1 MMETPYTEREETM
14 GEEKN
19 VLLTVVHKDEDA
31 QDELVLD
38 ISTIWERFKRMFA
51 VWLCLAVGIGSL
63 SGGAAMLLEN
73 VILPKEARALIQFSA
88 SQSYDVNKIKSPTV
102 MQDALSASGIDMT
115 QLGDFQDAVKIQ
127 GVIPN
132 GAYERMSMYY
142 DMLSKNTSDTTTV
155 VNTLLDTQY
164 QVLRYVISFEYS
176 TVNLNQE
183 DGINFLNELLR
194 AYQDYCVLNYNYN
207 TPIGNALSAVDYR
220 DYDYAEAADIFSRM
234 LSNISDYLS
243 NLNQGAGASFRS
255 TETGFTFRDLSRIAA
270 LLRDIDLDRLSS
282 YIVIHSVS
290 SYDAETEIS
299 YYQWLIEDLT
309 LQRAIERTR
318 LASLTD
324 SIDSYEKDSVIIFTG
339 PDDSMVA
346 NSNDVNAN
354 YDAMI
359 TEKLS
364 TQSRISS
371 YTRSIS
377 YYERVIEGFQES
389 GGSSNPEDI
398 ERVVHYLETL
408 NEAVNQLIR
417 NVSLTANEYYEMIA
431 FSSQAKTLVP
441 ASVGDV
447 SLISAL
453 TIKVAL
459 LAEALLF
466 AFYVGAACVYGIRD
480 ANPPRKE
487 KERKASV

>member
-1 MMETPYTEREETM
+1 MMETPYTERSETM

-19 VLLTVVHKDEDA
+19 VLLTVVHKDEDT

-38 ISTIWERFKRMFA
+38 FSAIWERFKRML
-51 VWLCLAVGIGSL
+51 VIWLCLAVGIGSL
-63 SGGAAMLLEN
+63 SGGAAMVLQR
-73 VILPKEARALIQFSA
+73 VILKKEARALIQFSTA
-88 SQSYDVNKIKSPTV
+88 QAYDVNKIKSTAV
-102 MQDALSASGIDMT
+102 VQDALNASGIPIT
-115 QLGDFQDAVKIQ
+115 RLNVFQNAVNIQ

-142 DMLSKNTSDTTTV
+142 NMLSPNNPDTTILD
-155 VNTLLDTQY
+155 TLLNAQY
-164 QVLRYVISFEYS
+164 QISRYVISFNYS
-176 TVNLNQE
+176 AADLNRE

-194 AYQDYCVLNYNYN
+194 AYQDYCAFNYNYN
-207 TPIGNALSAVDYR
+207 TPVGNALSAVDYH
-220 DYDYAEAADIFSRM
+220 DYDYAEAADIFSRT

-255 TETGFTFRDLSRIAA
+255 TETGFTFRDLSRIAS

-309 LQRAIERTR
+309 RQRAIERTR

-377 YYERVIEGFQES
+377 YYERVIEGFQKS
-389 GGSSNPEDI
+389 GASSNPEDI
-398 ERVVHYLETL
+398 ERVEQYLETL
-408 NEAVNQLIR
+408 NESVNQLVGNISR
-417 NVSLTANEYYEMIA
+417 TANEYYKIVA

-441 ASVGDV
+441 ATAKGV
-447 SLISAL
+447 SLISRL
-453 TIKVAL
+453 TIKIVFAV
-459 LAEALLF
+459 EALLF
-466 AFYVGAACVYGIRD
+466 MCYAGAACFYGIRD
-480 ANPPRKE
+480 ANLSRKKQE
-487 KERKASV
+487 EKASL

>member
-1 MMETPYTEREETM
+1 MMETPYTERSETM

-19 VLLTVVHKDEDA
+19 VLLTVIHKDEED
-31 QDELVLD
+31 QDELVLNF
-38 ISTIWERFKRMFA
+38 STIWKRFKSMFA

-63 SGGAAMLLEN
+63 SGGAALFVQSAVLS
-73 VILPKEARALIQFSA
+73 KEARALIQFSA
-88 SQSYDVNKIKSPTV
+88 SQAYDVNKINSPAV
-102 MQDALSASGIDMT
+102 MQDALTASGISLT
-115 QLGDFQDAVKIQ
+115 QLGNFQSAVNIQ

-132 GAYERMSMYY
+132 SVHERMSMYY
-142 DMLSKNTSDTTTV
+142 NMLSPSNPDTTI
-155 VNTLLDTQY
+155 LDTVLDTPY
-164 QVLRYVISFEYS
+164 QVSRYVISFNYS
-176 TVNLNQE
+176 VVKLNRK
-183 DGINFLNELLR
+183 DGVNFLNELLR
-194 AYQDYCVLNYNYN
+194 AYQDYCAFNYNYN
-207 TPIGNALSAVDYR
+207 TPMGNALSAVDYR
-220 DYDYAEAADIFSRM
+220 DYDYAEAADIFSKT

-255 TETGFTFRDLSRIAA
+255 TETGFTFRDLSRIAS
-270 LLRDIDLDRLSS
+270 LLQDIDLDRLSS

-299 YYQWLIEDLT
+299 YYKWLIEDLT
-309 LQRAIERTR
+309 RQRAIERTR

-324 SIDSYEKDSVIIFTG
+324 SIDSYEKDSVIIFSG
-339 PDDSMVA
+339 PDESMVA

-389 GGSSNPEDI
+389 GASSNPEDI
-398 ERVVHYLETL
+398 ERVEQYLETL
-408 NEAVNQLIR
+408 NESVNQLIENISR
-417 NVSLTANEYYEMIA
+417 TANEYYKIVA

-441 ASVGDV
+441 ATAKSV
-447 SLISAL
+447 SLISRL
-453 TIKVAL
+453 TIKIVIAV
-459 LAEALLF
+459 EALLF
-466 AFYVGAACVYGIRD
+466 LLYAGAACLYGIRD
-480 ANPPRKE
+480 ANPPQKE
-487 KERKASV
+487 KERKASL

>member
-1 MMETPYTEREETM
+1 MMETPYTERGETM

-31 QDELVLD
+31 QDELVVD
-38 ISTIWERFKRMFA
+38 ISIIWKRFKRMFA

-63 SGGAAMLLEN
+63 SGGAALFLQN
-73 VILPKEARALIQFSA
+73 VILPGEARALIQFST
-88 SQSYDVNKIKSPTV
+88 SQAYDVNKIKSPAV
-102 MQDALSASGIDMT
+102 MQDALNASGIDMT
-115 QLGDFQDAVKIQ
+115 QLGSFQNAVKIQ

-132 GAYERMSMYY
+132 SAHERMSMYY
-142 DMLSKNTSDTTTV
+142 NMLSPTNSDTTILD
-155 VNTLLDTQY
+155 TLLNTQY
-164 QVLRYVISFEYS
+164 QVLRYVISFNYS
-176 TVNLNQE
+176 AMNLSREDGVNL
-183 DGINFLNELLR
+183 LNELLR
-194 AYQDYCVLNYNYN
+194 AYQDYCVFNYNYN
-207 TPIGNALSAVDYR
+207 TPMGNALSAIDYH
-220 DYDYAEAADIFSRM
+220 DYDYAEAADIFSRT
-234 LSNISDYLS
+234 LSSISDYLS
-243 NLNQGAGASFRS
+243 NLNQGSGASFRS

-309 LQRAIERTR
+309 RQRAIERTR

-324 SIDSYEKDSVIIFTG
+324 SIDSYEKDSVIIFSG
-339 PDDSMVA
+339 PDESMVA
-346 NSNDVNAN
+346 NSSDVNSN

-371 YTRSIS
+371 YTRSIG

-389 GGSSNPEDI
+389 GASSNPEDI
-398 ERVVHYLETL
+398 ERVLQYLETL
-408 NEAVNQLIR
+408 SESVNQLMGNISR
-417 NVSLTANEYYEMIA
+417 TANEYYETVA

-441 ASVGDV
+441 ATV
-447 SLISAL
+447 SGAPLISRLA
-453 TIKVAL
+453 IKLVFAV
-459 LAEALLF
+459 EALLF
-466 AFYVGAACVYGIRD
+466 LGYAGAACVCGIRD
-480 ANPPRKE
+480 ANFPRK
-487 KERKASV
+487 KEEKASL